1 MHKHHV
7 AAQMSFAYRFQ
18 TADDTYVIF
27 LELLAQI
34 IPSPFLLLLQL
45 QETNS

>member
-34 IPSPFLLLLQL
+34 IPSRFLLLLQL